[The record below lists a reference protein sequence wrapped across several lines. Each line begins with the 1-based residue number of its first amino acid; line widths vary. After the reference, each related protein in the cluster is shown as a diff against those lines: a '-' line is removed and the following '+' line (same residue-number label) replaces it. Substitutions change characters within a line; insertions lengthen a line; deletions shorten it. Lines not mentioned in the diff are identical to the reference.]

1 MNTLGEE
8 ILQDKHYLYAKR
20 AYRKI
25 KIMHCWGHK
34 LLHYISSS
42 YIQWE
47 VVTESIEGPF
57 RQNRK
62 DQTNIEVNVL
72 MNYYL
77 I

>member
-25 KIMHCWGHK
+25 MHCWGHK

-42 YIQWE
+42 YIQWK

-57 RQNRK
+57 GQNRK
-62 DQTNIEVNVL
+62 DQKIL
-72 MNYYL
+72 K
-77 I
+77 